1 MIEVTLKYGLTRQ
14 LTVEV
19 SENASLRSIIANA
32 NYRASLGY
40 PENVS
45 AVIDGNTANLDDT
58 LCDGDVVLLEK
69 QAAAKAA

>member
-1 MIEVTLKYGLTRQ
+1 
-14 LTVEV
+14 
-19 SENASLRSIIANA
+19 
-32 NYRASLGY
+32 
-40 PENVS
+40 VS